1 MTRFDELVQLCLDDK
16 ASESD
21 IEEMFRLYREGRGNV
36 EGLKRAYD
44 EIALRAVDYKIERQH
59 EIVRDILAAGKQ
71 RRSSS
76 RRIWYAAASLMIAAT
91 IFYLSYQGT
100 GEQAVE
106 LAQSEETYSEDT
118 RSVVGNDFIHLPD
131 GTTVTLQLGAKLTYR
146 KAFLQREVELTG
158 QAFFDVAHDSARPF
172 RVHTGKVVTTV
183 LGTAFNIDAASG
195 ELVTVTVTRG
205 KVSVGDDAHT
215 YGTIQP
221 NEQIA
226 VNTVTNEFVKSQ
238 VDSQTAVQWK
248 EDYFILDRVS
258 IEEAVALIEK
268 RFNVEVI
275 VQNREMLPCVI
286 SAYFTN
292 HENLEQIIENIS
304 TVRQAQYSIS
314 GDVINISGGKAC
326 N

>member
-1 MTRFDELVQLCLDDK
+1 MNRFNELVQLCLDDK

-21 IEEMFRLYREGRGNV
+21 IEEMFRLYREGLGND

-44 EIALRAVDYKIERQH
+44 EIALKAVDYKIDRQH
-59 EIVRDILAAGKQ
+59 EIVREILITGKQ
-71 RRSSS
+71 KRSLS
-76 RRIWYAAASLMIAAT
+76 RRIWYAAASAMLAAT
-91 IFYLSYQGT
+91 VSYLLYQWK
-100 GEQAVE
+100 GEQAVQV
-106 LAQSEETYSEDT
+106 AQGEEIYAEDTYSVT
-118 RSVVGNDFIHLPD
+118 GTDFVHLPD
-131 GTTVTLQLGAKLTYR
+131 GTTVTLHAGAKLTYR
-146 KAFLQREVELTG
+146 KEFLQREVELTG
-158 QAFFDVAHDSARPF
+158 QAFFDVAHDSGRPF
-172 RVHTGKVVTTV
+172 KVHTGKVITTV
-183 LGTAFNIDAASG
+183 LGTAFNVDAPSA
-195 ELVTVTVTRG
+195 ELVTITVTRG

-215 YGTIQP
+215 YGTIKP

-248 EDYFILDRVS
+248 NDYFILDHVS
-258 IEEAVALIEK
+258 IEQAFALIEK
-268 RFNVEVI
+268 RFDVEVI

-304 TVRQAQYSIS
+304 TVRQAQYSIT
-314 GDVINISGGKAC
+314 GDVINISGGKPC

>member
-21 IEEMFRLYREGRGNV
+21 IEEMFRLYREGQGNV

-44 EIALRAVDYKIERQH
+44 EIASKAVDYKVERQH
-59 EIVRDILAAGKQ
+59 EIVRDILVSAKQ
-71 RRSSS
+71 KRSIS
-76 RRIWYAAASLMIAAT
+76 RRIWYAAASVVMAAA
-91 IFYLSYQGT
+91 ILYLSYQRK

-106 LAQSEETYSEDT
+106 LAQSKEIYSGDT
-118 RSVVGNDFIHLPD
+118 SSVIGTDFVHLPD
-131 GTTVTLQLGAKLTYR
+131 GTTVTLQAGAKLKYR
-146 KAFLQREVELTG
+146 KEFLQREVELTG
-158 QAFFDVAHDSARPF
+158 QAFFDVAHDPGRPF
-172 RVHTGKVVTTV
+172 KVHTGKVITTV
-183 LGTAFNIDAASG
+183 LGTAFNIDAASA

-226 VNTVTNEFVKSQ
+226 VNTITNEFVKSQ

-248 EDYFILDRVS
+248 KDYFILDHVS
-258 IEEAVALIEK
+258 IEEAVALIEE
-268 RFNVEVI
+268 RFNVVVSVE
-275 VQNREMLPCVI
+275 NREMLPCVI

-292 HENLEQIIENIS
+292 HESLEEIIENIS

-314 GDVINISGGKAC
+314 DDVINISGGKAC